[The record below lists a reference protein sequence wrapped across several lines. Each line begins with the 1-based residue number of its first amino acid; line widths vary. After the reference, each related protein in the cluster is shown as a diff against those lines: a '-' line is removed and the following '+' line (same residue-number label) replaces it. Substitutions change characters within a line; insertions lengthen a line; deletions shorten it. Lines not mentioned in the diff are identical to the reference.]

1 MRSNFA
7 ILFDTYQKDDADQI
21 KIKIQE
27 FSMPFCNCAERE
39 IVEKKIL
46 KIIAILF

>member
-21 KIKIQE
+21 KIQE
-27 FSMPFCNCAERE
+27 FSMPLCNCAERE
-39 IVEKKIL
+39 IVVKKDS
-46 KIIAILF
+46 K